1 MREQDLY
8 PPVKA
13 FLEAQGYAVK
23 GEVGACDVMAVR
35 DGEPP
40 VVVELKLR
48 FNLDVILQ
56 AVDRLNI
63 ADNVYI
69 AVPKPK
75 GPAWKKNR
83 KRILKLCRMLGLGLI
98 MVRAD
103 GAEAVLDPGPYQ
115 PRINPKKNGR
125 LLKEFSERVGD
136 PNQGGTTGVK
146 RITAYRQD
154 ALRLIAILDQK
165 GEMSPAGLKMET
177 GVDRAAAILQAN
189 HYGWFE
195 RVRRGV
201 YVLSPKGKE
210 AQISYRSE
218 IDLLIG

>member
-1 MREQDLY
+1 M
-8 PPVKA
+8 KA